1 MDFGTDGD
9 SDKKC
14 SSALEVQNADEMDR
28 LLPMHHQ
35 SNTSQMEHSDDGNAS
50 TDDSQRHFVHTAADS
65 RPMPVSSEEQ
75 SAGTETEYK
84 SAMSDGE
91 DDITDV
97 DVATRETVQQHPAT
111 GTQQNTRLLMPP
123 PPPET
128 SVAARIR
135 TRQVMAAANARPETN
150 VSGETVQIADG
161 NGSP

>member
-9 SDKKC
+9 SDKEC

-91 DDITDV
+91 DDITVV
-97 DVATRETVQQHPAT
+97 DVATTVPQPPAT
-111 GTQQNTRLLMPP
+111 GSRQNTRSMTPLQ
-123 PPPET
+123 PET
-128 SVAARIR
+128 SVATRI
-135 TRQVMAAANARPETN
+135 
-150 VSGETVQIADG
+150 
-161 NGSP
+161 